1 MGFVPNLIVGVWVGN
16 DDNSPTNG
24 VTGGNVPAD
33 IWKSF
38 VLAASPEARAAED
51 RYAQALA
58 RRRAQEREMEE
69 RRAEMEARRGTSAM
83 LGDIEDLINGDEMAG
98 RRILER
104 VMRGQANA
112 DDVANQIER
121 QAEQLARDNGLPDD
135 FYDEFEDSW
144 REALDD
150 YQN

>member
-1 MGFVPNLIVGVWVGN
+1 
-16 DDNSPTNG
+16 
-24 VTGGNVPAD
+24 
-33 IWKSF
+33 
-38 VLAASPEARAAED
+38 
-51 RYAQALA
+51 
-58 RRRAQEREMEE
+58 MEE